1 MSRFA
6 MCPDC
11 GHRLSRVKDS
21 FGYWDEETYIC
32 NYCSDEDEY
41 NEYDEESLSVF
52 EAADIWFSNGKDE
65 EFMFGF
71 TEDELEEAL

>member
-11 GHRLSRVKDS
+11 GHRLSRFKDS
-21 FGYWDEETYIC
+21 FGYWDGETYIC
-32 NYCSDEDEY
+32 NYCSDENEN

-65 EFMFGF
+65 EYMFGF
-71 TEDELEEAL
+71 SEDELEEGL